1 MPHAGLLECALGLS
15 DARLIVSL
23 SSFLPLSLSAC
34 SLSLCC
40 AVAVGRYF
48 VLEFKLVEPKELSP
62 LQELI
67 DSMMGQDKTKLMGG
81 AGAGAGAPSEAA
93 SSSSA
98 AAVDGDDEACVI
110 KNK

>member
-1 MPHAGLLECALGLS
+1 MEA
-15 DARLIVSL
+15 
-23 SSFLPLSLSAC
+23 
-34 SLSLCC
+34 
-40 AVAVGRYF
+40 
-48 VLEFKLVEPKELSP
+48 KELSP

-67 DSMMGQDKTKLMGG
+67 DSMMGQDKTKLMG
-81 AGAGAGAPSEAA
+81 ATSSGAGAPSEAA